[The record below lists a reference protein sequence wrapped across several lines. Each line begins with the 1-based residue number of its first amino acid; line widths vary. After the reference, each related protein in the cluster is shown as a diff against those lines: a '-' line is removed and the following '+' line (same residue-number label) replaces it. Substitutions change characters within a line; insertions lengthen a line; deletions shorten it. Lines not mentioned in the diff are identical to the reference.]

1 MSRPPIYLVYSTSDD
16 RGPLL
21 RYPGQQ
27 GVPLVIIHGPGA
39 AIAAAV
45 GLHGLTK
52 VYEGL
57 SGLDISVLQSS
68 TIVTSIP
75 LDSCLNTVAVVSF
88 YQENAIALDLYR
100 ISLKKN

>member
-27 GVPLVIIHGPGA
+27 GVPLVIVHGPGA
-39 AIAAAV
+39 AIAAV
-45 GLHGLTK
+45 RLHGLTK

-57 SGLDISVLQSS
+57 SGLDIFVLQSS
-68 TIVTSIP
+68 SILTSIP
-75 LDSCLNTVAVVSF
+75 LDSQIRNSSK
-88 YQENAIALDLYR
+88 YE
-100 ISLKKN
+100 S

>member
-1 MSRPPIYLVYSTSDD
+1 MSQPQIYLINSTSDD

-27 GVPLVIIHGPGA
+27 GVPLIVIHGPRA
-39 AIAAAV
+39 SAAV

-68 TIVTSIP
+68 SILTSIP
-75 LDSCLNTVAVVSF
+75 F
-88 YQENAIALDLYR
+88 E
-100 ISLKKN
+100 